1 MGSVIN
7 WHQLLFVFVV
17 AVISVGL
24 DFTVLD
30 RIHTMDAALQQLAM
44 LTFGLYITFTLVNT
58 VWSVFAGYQES

>member
-1 MGSVIN
+1 MSTIVN
-7 WHQLLFVFVV
+7 WRQLLFVFVV

-24 DFTVLD
+24 DYTVLD

-44 LTFGLYITFTLVNT
+44 LTFGLYIAFTLVNT